1 MVEKKKKAADKLARK
16 APARKPVTP
25 KPAARPR
32 TPVTGANAAPRATS
46 RPAPRAATAKP
57 AARKA
62 AAQKPAGKPD
72 RTLSILMISSEAHP
86 FAKTGGLAE
95 VVGSLPLALAR
106 LGHRVTIVLPR
117 YRDVQTGDATGEA
130 VTLAFGDRIQEV
142 TFYRRRVADGVDAVL
157 VDVPALFDREGLY
170 GTGSRDYEDNAWRF
184 AVLSRAALEY
194 ARHAGERPSVIHAH
208 DWQTGLVPV
217 FQKMLFSSDPV
228 VGGVPVVFTIHNLA
242 FQGVFPREIVPILG
256 LPDDVL
262 HVDAME
268 FWGQVSYL
276 KGGVNFSEKITT
288 VSPTYAREILRP
300 EFSFGFSGVLARRAA
315 DLTGILNA
323 IDTDRWNPAADPFVH
338 APFSADA
345 LEGKA
350 AAKQLLLKAAALPVD
365 DASLARPAIGII
377 TRLTDQKG
385 VDLVAAAADALMAL
399 DANWIMLGS
408 GEEHYEGLWRHLARL
423 HPDRVSATI
432 GFDDRLAHQ
441 IEAGA
446 DLFLMPSR
454 YEPCGLNQLY
464 SLRYGTVP
472 VVRATGG
479 LADTVRDADAH
490 GDAGTGFTFE
500 ALEPGAMLEALGR
513 ALAAY
518 RQPGRWTQIQQAGM
532 REDHSWDA
540 SAREYV
546 KVYEQA

>member
-1 MVEKKKKAADKLARK
+1 MVA
-16 APARKPVTP
+16 
-25 KPAARPR
+25 
-32 TPVTGANAAPRATS
+32 
-46 RPAPRAATAKP
+46 
-57 AARKA
+57 
-62 AAQKPAGKPD
+62 
-72 RTLSILMISSEAHP
+72 SEAHP

-95 VVGSLPLALAR
+95 VVGSLPLALAH
-106 LGHRVTIVLPR
+106 LGHRVTLVLPR
-117 YRDVQTGDATGEA
+117 YRDVQTGGAPGDP
-130 VTLAFGDRIQEV
+130 VTLAIGDRTQDV
-142 TFYRRRVADGVDAVL
+142 TFYRRPVATGVDAVL
-157 VDVPALFDREGLY
+157 VDAPTLFDREGLY
-170 GTGSRDYEDNAWRF
+170 GVGPREYDDNAWRF

-194 ARHAGERPSVIHAH
+194 ARRTGERPSVIHAH

-242 FQGVFPREIVPILG
+242 FQGVFPRAIVPILG

-262 HVDAME
+262 HLDAME

-276 KGGVNFSEKITT
+276 KGGVNFSEQITT

-300 EFSFGFSGVLARRAA
+300 ELSFGFSGVLARRASE
-315 DLTGILNA
+315 LTGILNG
-323 IDTDRWNPAADPFVH
+323 IDTDRWNPAADPFVG
-338 APFSADA
+338 APFSPDT

-350 AAKQLLLKAAALPVD
+350 AAKRIVLGAAGLPVD
-365 DASLARPAIGII
+365 DAALARPLIGII

-385 VDLVAAAADALMAL
+385 VDLVAGAADALMAI
-399 DANWIMLGS
+399 DASWIMLGS
-408 GEEHYEGLWRHLARL
+408 GEEHYEGLWKHLARL

-432 GFDDRLAHQ
+432 GFDERLAHQ

-490 GDAGTGFTFE
+490 GAAGTGFTFE
-500 ALEPGAMLEALGR
+500 GLEPGAMLEALDR
-513 ALAAY
+513 ALAAF
-518 RQPGRWTQIQQAGM
+518 RNPSRWKQIQQAGM
-532 REDHSWDA
+532 REDHSWDP